1 MRSALDERALKAAA
15 EIVEDVKSRG
25 LEAAREWSLRLD
37 GLAPEKPLLDARA
50 PSSFDATVVE
60 AALKAAESLERLYAK
75 ALPADAV
82 DFFEGIMRVVKW
94 LPVDSAAV
102 YVPARYIS
110 TLVMTAVPAKV
121 AGVKRI
127 YAVTPPKGATPEL
140 LALAERLG
148 LAGVVPLGGAQGLA
162 YAVFHLGV
170 DLVAGPGGAYVQAAK
185 YVLSRYVGIDG
196 IEGPTELA
204 VYAEGVS
211 AEVAMKGVLAQLE
224 HGPASFALLLSRDA
238 GLLEK
243 ARGIYEASKTSSMGP
258 LEVRRVGGLEE
269 AADVINS
276 LAPEHVEVWGAP
288 QLVPLIRN
296 AGAISVNS
304 PSPLLDY
311 VAGISHVLPTGGSAR
326 WRGALTPLAFMKPI
340 GIAWELSASPLR
352 RYGEVLARYEGF
364 KHHGDALR

>member
-148 LAGVVPLGGAQGLA
+148 LAGVVPLGGSPRARIRRVPPRRRSSG
-162 YAVFHLGV
+162 
-170 DLVAGPGGAYVQAAK
+170 GPGRG
-185 YVLSRYVGIDG
+185 LRPSR
-196 IEGPTELA
+196 
-204 VYAEGVS
+204 
-211 AEVAMKGVLAQLE
+211 
-224 HGPASFALLLSRDA
+224 
-238 GLLEK
+238 
-243 ARGIYEASKTSSMGP
+243 
-258 LEVRRVGGLEE
+258 EVRPV
-269 AADVINS
+269 
-276 LAPEHVEVWGAP
+276 
-288 QLVPLIRN
+288 
-296 AGAISVNS
+296 
-304 PSPLLDY
+304 
-311 VAGISHVLPTGGSAR
+311 
-326 WRGALTPLAFMKPI
+326 
-340 GIAWELSASPLR
+340 
-352 RYGEVLARYEGF
+352 
-364 KHHGDALR
+364 